1 MEKRNVVE
9 RIEVAV
15 VVLMFIAELM
25 LLGWAYRNDRIQTEF
40 SARIEEQNEVIEEQ
54 SKAIE
59 ELRNSDQGNIVEH
72 KCEVLEVST
81 TEIIIE
87 DFTDENLFDMDYD
100 SELSVGDTL
109 DVLFADHNTESRT
122 DDEIIAYY
130 RIQ

>member
-1 MEKRNVVE
+1 MEKNVVK
-9 RIEVAV
+9 IEVIV
-15 VVLMFIAELM
+15 VVFMFIAELA
-25 LLGWAYRNDRIQTEF
+25 LLGWAYKNDRIQTKL
-40 SARIEEQNEVIEEQ
+40 SARIEEQSEVIEELQ
-54 SKAIE
+54 SF
-59 ELRNSDQGNIVEH
+59 DQGNIVEH

-81 TEIIIE
+81 KGIIIE
-87 DFTDENLFDMDYD
+87 DFTDENLFDVDYD